1 MRRTIT
7 LAAFFVAAAALTA
20 CSSPTAP
27 TVAATCANA
36 KVPYATC
43 PSKDYIDPA
52 GDYIDPA
59 GDYIDPA
66 GDYIDPA
73 GDYIDPAGNY
83 VPPSN

>member
-1 MRRTIT
+1 MRRTIH
-7 LAAFFVAAAALTA
+7 LAAFLVAAAALTA

-27 TVAATCANA
+27 TAAACTNA